1 MRFTVPGRCAAPLF
15 SLLVLAFHGLAQGA
29 NTAAAPTVQQ
39 IQTALDSSRAGDP
52 STAAEPM
59 RVTDLRMCQPSP
71 TIAGE
76 MLCLIGTSTSK
87 RDTYMVQALQ
97 QKKQGDANVWV
108 ATGRK
113 NDEFP
118 PPKPAEAQAV
128 MRAWAEEQ
136 VANNPQAAANPE
148 VQAARTTLR
157 VTSTGE
163 CILHGKTGHLA
174 CLATIAKPGQPD
186 EETAMTFA
194 IEGGRWR
201 GARQ

>member
-1 MRFTVPGRCAAPLF
+1 MRFTVPGLCSAPLF
-15 SLLVLAFHGLAQGA
+15 TLLTLGWYGSAHGASA
-29 NTAAAPTVQQ
+29 PVAPTVQQ
-39 IQTALDSSRAGDP
+39 IQAALDTSRAGDP

-71 TIAGE
+71 TIPGE
-76 MLCLIGTSTSK
+76 MLCLIGASTAK

-97 QKKQGDANVWV
+97 QKKQGDASVWV

-163 CILHGKTGHLA
+163 CILHGKTGNLA
-174 CLATIAKPGQPD
+174 CLATIAKPGQRD